1 MEISTKTGIA
11 GKPTKNGHA
20 SLVKCIPKTARKKYK
35 PKTATLQA
43 GTQKK
48 GCALRG
54 KYVQYKPGLT
64 LE

>member
-20 SLVKCIPKTARKKYK
+20 SCLKCIPKTARNKYK

-48 GCALRG
+48 GRALRG
-54 KYVQYKPGLT
+54 KYVQYQLGLR